1 MKAAQT
7 LTQDTKFRT
16 LSISKH
22 NCGKDN
28 KTKTATSCT
37 NESENGTR
45 ENYRKRAKA
54 KFAQNR
60 LLQALVKLDSPL
72 KKQYEDTQFCSWTLL
87 QNGNTLTAKYC
98 KQRWCRI
105 CNRIRTGKLISGY
118 EKAINEMLQPQ
129 FVTLTIPNVPAEEL
143 RETMQEMLHNIR
155 RIQDL
160 RRKNKKELIKGIRK
174 LECTYNV
181 DNNNYHPH
189 LHLIVD
195 NIENALHLRK
205 EWLKRY
211 PTATTKAQDIKK
223 AKEPIELFKY
233 FAKLTSKS
241 KKDTI
246 TIKGKKIIRDE
257 WHYPKALDTI
267 FQAITNM
274 RIIQPMGGIRM
285 VSDEI
290 EEVEAVEMQAGEITE
305 DRTLWKWTRMETEP
319 GKYTF
324 DWVDQC
330 TGEMLTG
337 FYPTERE
344 WKYSNRIRNFET

>member
-7 LTQDTKFRT
+7 LTQDNNLRT

-22 NCGKDN
+22 ICGKDN
-28 KTKTATSCT
+28 KTKTKASCST
-37 NESENGTR
+37 ESQNGTR
-45 ENYRKRAKA
+45 DSYRKRAKA

-118 EKAINEMLQPQ
+118 EKAIKDMVRPQ

-160 RRKNKKELIKGIRK
+160 RRKNKKKLIKGIRK
-174 LECTYNV
+174 LECTYNA

-189 LHLIVD
+189 FHFIVD
-195 NIENALHLRK
+195 SFENAYSLRK

-211 PTATTKAQDIKK
+211 PNATTKGQDIKK
-223 AKEPIELFKY
+223 ATKPIELFKY